1 MSFLD
6 WSYYGNTIWSWL
18 LALLVEIIVMIAL
31 RISKGI
37 VVRHLSSFA
46 QKTATELDDLV
57 ADLLGRT
64 KLVFLLLLSVY
75 AGSLVLTLPQAI
87 TRLLSSV
94 AVIALLFQAAIWGNG
109 LISFSISRYLQR
121 KTNGDAAGVATVNAL
136 GFISRLVLWALI
148 GLLVLDNLGVNIT
161 AMIAGLGIGGIAV
174 ALAIQNILG
183 DLFASLSIMLDKP
196 FELGDFIIVDT
207 HLGTVEHI
215 GLKTTRLRSLSGEQ
229 IVFANRDLLSSRV
242 HNYKRMFERRVVF
255 SLGVTYQ
262 TPVEKLE
269 AIPPMIRAAVE
280 AQEQTRFDRAH
291 FKSYGD
297 FALVFE
303 VVYYVKNPDY
313 NIYMDIQ
320 QAINLTLF
328 RRFQEQGIEFA
339 YPTQTL
345 YLNRPRGDDR
355 SQEHHEHD

>member
-1 MSFLD
+1 MTLLD
-6 WSYYGNTIWSWL
+6 WTYYGNTVWSWL
-18 LALLVEIIVMIAL
+18 LALLIAITAMVTL

-37 VVRHLSSFA
+37 IVRRLSAFA
-46 QKTATELDDLV
+46 QKTATKLDDLV

-75 AGSLVLTLPQAI
+75 LGSLALTLPQAI
-87 TRLLSSV
+87 IRLLSSV
-94 AVIALLFQAAIWGNG
+94 AVIALLFQAAIWCNG

-121 KTNGDAAGVATVNAL
+121 KTEGDVAGAATVNAL
-136 GFISRLVLWALI
+136 GFISRLALWAII
-148 GLLVLDNLGVNIT
+148 GLLALDNLGVNIT

-174 ALAIQNILG
+174 ALAAQNILG

-196 FELGDFIIVDT
+196 FEIGDFIIVDE

-229 IVFANRDLLSSRV
+229 IVFANNDLLNSRV
-242 HNYKRMFERRVVF
+242 RNYKRMFERRVVF
-255 SLGVTYQ
+255 SIGVIYQ
-262 TPVEKLE
+262 TPVEQLE

-313 NIYMDIQ
+313 NVYMDTQ

-345 YLNRPRGDDR
+345 YLSQARGNDRP
-355 SQEHHEHD
+355 QEQYEHA